1 MIGLFM
7 LAVLAV
13 VGLSVAAILGF
24 VFFLLKIVLWVVFF
38 PLRLLFKLIWLP
50 IGLAFGAVGM
60 GLGLAALPLLFLVL
74 GGVLVFGV
82 IAAIISLMI
91 PAIPF
96 VLLGLLLWSI
106 FRRSPATA

>member
-24 VFFLLKIVLWVVFF
+24 VFFLLKIVMWTVFF
-38 PLRLLFKLIWLP
+38 PLRLLFKLLWLP
-50 IGLAFGAVGM
+50 VGLAFGAVGM
-60 GLGLAALPLLFLVL
+60 GLSLAALPLLFLLV
-74 GGVLVFGV
+74 GGVLIFGV
-82 IAAIISLMI
+82 IAAIIGLMI

>member
-1 MIGLFM
+1 MIGLFT

-13 VGLSVAAILGF
+13 VGMSVAAVLAF
-24 VFFLLKIVLWVVFF
+24 VFFLVKIVLWVVFF
-38 PLRLLFKLIWLP
+38 PIRLLFKLLWIP
-50 IGLAFGAVGM
+50 IGLTVGAVGM
-60 GLGLAALPLLFLVL
+60 GLGMAALPLLFLVL
-74 GGVLVFGV
+74 GGVLVFGL
-82 IAAIISLMI
+82 IAAIIGLII